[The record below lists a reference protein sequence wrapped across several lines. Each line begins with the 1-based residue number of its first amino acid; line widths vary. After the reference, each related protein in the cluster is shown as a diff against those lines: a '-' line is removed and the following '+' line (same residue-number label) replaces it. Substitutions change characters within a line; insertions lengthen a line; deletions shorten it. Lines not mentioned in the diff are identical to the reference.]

1 MDLIVEKSVLKGQV
15 TIPGSKSHTIRAVM
29 IASLADGSSTIRAP
43 LASEDTL
50 SAVRC
55 CRGLGAMIDTN
66 QADAWQVEGTG
77 GQIATPQ
84 DPLDAGNSG
93 TTLNLAMGLAA
104 LGRPGQVIELTGDE
118 QVRRRP
124 VGPLIESLRQLGAS
138 VESVKGNG
146 CPPVRVSGGLTGGRT
161 RIACPTSQYLSS
173 LLLACPLAQGDSD
186 IEITLLNEPDYV
198 RMTMDWLDGQGITYE
213 HKQMHRFHIQGGQSY
228 RPFDATIPADFS
240 SATFFLCGAALL
252 PGSDVVIAGLDFS
265 DSQPDKAVVD
275 YLRQMGA
282 DIAVEANGI
291 RVRAS
296 DLQGTTIDMNR
307 TPDALPAMAVTA
319 VFAHGPTQLVNVPQ
333 ARTKETDRIACMAKE
348 LRKFGAVA
356 EELADG
362 LVIHPTQRL
371 RSAQV
376 DGHGDHRIVMA
387 LSLAGMAIDGGMRIR
402 GAEAINVTFP
412 TFLEMMSDLGASMR
426 TVS

>member
-1 MDLIVEKSVLKGQV
+1 MDLIVEKSVLNGRV

-29 IASLADGSSTIRAP
+29 IASLANGSSTIRAP
-43 LASEDTL
+43 LVSEDTL

-77 GQIATPQ
+77 GQVAAPQ
-84 DPLDAGNSG
+84 GPLGAGNSG

-104 LGRPGQVIELTGDE
+104 LGRPAQAIELTGDE

-124 VGPLIESLRQLGAS
+124 VEPLIESLRDLGAS
-138 VESVKGNG
+138 AESIKDNG
-146 CPPVRVSGGLTGGRT
+146 CPPVRVSGRLTGGRT
-161 RIACPTSQYLSS
+161 RIACQTSQYLSS

-198 RMTMDWLDGQGITYE
+198 QMTMDWLDRQEIVYE
-213 HKQMHRFHIQGGQSY
+213 QRQMHRFHIQGGQSY
-228 RPFDATIPADFS
+228 RPFDVTIPADFS

-252 PGSDVVIAGLDFS
+252 PGSDVMIAGLDFF

-275 YLRQMGA
+275 YLRRMGA
-282 DIAVEANGI
+282 DIQQGEEGV
-291 RVRAS
+291 RVRS
-296 DLQGTTIDMNR
+296 RPLQGATIDMNR

-319 VFAHGPTQLVNVPQ
+319 AFAHGPTQLVNVPQ

-348 LRKFGAVA
+348 LRKFGART

-362 LVIHPTQRL
+362 LVINPTQSL
-371 RSAQV
+371 RAAHV
-376 DGHGDHRIVMA
+376 EGHGDHRIVMA
-387 LSLAGMAIDGGMRIR
+387 LSLAGMAIEGGSRIR
-402 GAEAINVTFP
+402 GAEAMNVTFP
-412 TFLEMMSDLGASMR
+412 TFVDMMSDLGASMR